1 MSEFINI
8 VEPTL
13 TNEAGHCFSLINNL
27 VKTEGVA
34 QFSIWANAK
43 ASINFEAYSRVS
55 LSKYFHRR
63 IRKIQCFLLYK
74 RLLKTKNKIFIST
87 AGMLDLALFAFIA
100 KEVLPPKQ
108 VYFYFHWINNEE
120 DKLARLKKIAQK
132 QPNLMILGTTK
143 SVVDVFKKAGFSHAK
158 VAPYPIS
165 IPEQNTPLK
174 LINFSKV
181 LVAGAARQDK
191 GFSNVVDLV
200 DYLATI
206 KAEIPF
212 YIQSSSEH
220 LNKSEAK
227 TQLDI
232 ARLKR
237 IEYQKLTICEKTLSE
252 IDYLNLFP
260 GSICLQPY
268 DAKAFSDRVSG
279 VTLDSLMAGSPVV
292 TTANTWIAK
301 CIQRFDAGIVLNSN
315 TPNEIAAAL
324 NTIIR
329 DYDFYAKNAKN
340 ASLTLQSE
348 NDASQLLSAILN

>member
-132 QPNLMILGTTK
+132 QPNLMILGTKSWVFSCEISSLSNFNSRTK
-143 SVVDVFKKAGFSHAK
+143 YTLEVDQLFKSTGCWCG
-158 VAPYPIS
+158 
-165 IPEQNTPLK
+165 E
-174 LINFSKV
+174 
-181 LVAGAARQDK
+181 AR
-191 GFSNVVDLV
+191 
-200 DYLATI
+200 
-206 KAEIPF
+206 
-212 YIQSSSEH
+212 
-220 LNKSEAK
+220 
-227 TQLDI
+227 
-232 ARLKR
+232 
-237 IEYQKLTICEKTLSE
+237 
-252 IDYLNLFP
+252 
-260 GSICLQPY
+260 
-268 DAKAFSDRVSG
+268 
-279 VTLDSLMAGSPVV
+279 
-292 TTANTWIAK
+292 
-301 CIQRFDAGIVLNSN
+301 
-315 TPNEIAAAL
+315 
-324 NTIIR
+324 
-329 DYDFYAKNAKN
+329 
-340 ASLTLQSE
+340 
-348 NDASQLLSAILN
+348 